1 MTSRFLAKVL
11 YTAQMEN
18 GDFKRKIEHLVFEA
32 LTYTDCEAAIYK
44 YMESVTRAEFT
55 IMKIDR
61 FQVESYFIT
70 PLDCSEAPF
79 FLAKTERVNLDD
91 ITIKERILIQCNS
104 IEQARQVAEDV
115 ASSNGAYKAIIK
127 SIVETKITDYIHAEA
142 DQD

>member
-11 YTAQMEN
+11 YTAQRHDGAFE
-18 GDFKRKIEHLVFEA
+18 RKIEQLVFEA
-32 LTYTDCEAAIYK
+32 LTYTDCEAMIYK
-44 YMESVTRAEFT
+44 YMEGVTRSEFT
-55 IMKIDR
+55 ILKIDR
-61 FQVESYFIT
+61 FQIETYCIT

-91 ITIKERILIQCNS
+91 VTIKERILIQTNS

-115 ASSNGAYKAIIK
+115 TSNNGANHVLIK
-127 SIVETKITDYIHAEA
+127 SIVETKITDYIHAEP

>member
-18 GDFKRKIEHLVFEA
+18 GDFRRKIEHLVFEA
-32 LTYTDCEAAIYK
+32 LTYTDCEAMIYK

-61 FQVESYFIT
+61 FAIDKLIMGKEPNIYFLIKQEWDSMDG
-70 PLDCSEAPF
+70 PPIKEKILIAAKFIED
-79 FLAKTERVNLDD
+79 AKTLLSLDNGD
-91 ITIKERILIQCNS
+91 NIL
-104 IEQARQVAEDV
+104 
-115 ASSNGAYKAIIK
+115 GANQLPVIK
-127 SIVETKITDYIHAEA
+127 SIVETKITDYIYAET

>member
-1 MTSRFLAKVL
+1 MTPRFLAKVL
-11 YTAQMEN
+11 YTAQKDN
-18 GDFKRKIEHLVFEA
+18 GAFERKIEQLVFEA
-32 LTYTDCEAAIYK
+32 STYTDCEAAVYK

-61 FQVESYFIT
+61 FQIETYCVT
-70 PLDCSEAPF
+70 PLDSIDAPF

-104 IEQARQVAEDV
+104 IEHARQVAEDV
-115 ASSNGAYKAIIK
+115 ASSNGAYNVLVK
-127 SIVETKITDYIHAEA
+127 SIVETKITDYIYADP